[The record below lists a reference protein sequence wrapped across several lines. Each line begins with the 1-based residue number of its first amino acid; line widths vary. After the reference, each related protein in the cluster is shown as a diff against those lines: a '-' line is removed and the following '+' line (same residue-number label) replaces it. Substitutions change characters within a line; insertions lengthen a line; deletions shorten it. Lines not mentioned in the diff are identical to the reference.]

1 MNPHEDALMNEIQ
14 VGTYVAYL
22 LISIPLTVAVG
33 RTLYTHGQAF
43 LVDAFGGDSDLAGS
57 VNHLL
62 VVGFYLINCG
72 WVTRSMSTSEILIH
86 AHEGLEFLASRVG
99 AVLLILGVMHFFN
112 LFVLNRFRRRGLE
125 SKAPPPVL
133 PNEYLARKA
142 S

>member
-1 MNPHEDALMNEIQ
+1 MSSLFGKFLPQFKLKL
-14 VGTYVAYL
+14 GTK
-22 LISIPLTVAVG
+22 AV
-33 RTLYTHGQAF
+33 
-43 LVDAFGGDSDLAGS
+43 
-57 VNHLL
+57 
-62 VVGFYLINCG
+62 
-72 WVTRSMSTSEILIH
+72 
-86 AHEGLEFLASRVG
+86 VG